1 MRRSM
6 TVTRRREVVRLC
18 LTVCV
23 ITLLCSG
30 CLSMRELAGLPAQS
44 DPSVTLK
51 ATEPKWVLIKNPRYG
66 DVASEPEYVWVEE
79 DKIPTTMGTLVFG
92 KSSLIASPEIVAK
105 YGSPPGGRRIRP
117 RQKMAVSVDPPQPPP
132 KPGAPAKPGTQPAAA
147 PPGLPHDRGF
157 VVFVDTSRVVID
169 LNSKDGIKP
178 GAQVSVRRDKI
189 AIVHPVTG
197 ELLGELDEE
206 VATGRVT
213 EVKDKFS
220 VVELSGVTNGNQVK
234 VKDRVVV
241 R

>member
-1 MRRSM
+1 MNL
-6 TVTRRREVVRLC
+6 TALRLLAGLALVAVSLAAC
-18 LTVCV
+18 GGELPS
-23 ITLLCSG
+23 L
-30 CLSMRELAGLPAQS
+30 RELAGMPKND
-44 DPSVTLK
+44 DPSVEIK
-51 ATEPKWVLIKNPRYG
+51 AAEPKWLLIKNPRFG
-66 DVASEPEYVWVEE
+66 DVPSEPEYIWVEE

-105 YGSPPGGRRIRP
+105 YGSPPGGGRISP
-117 RQKMAVSVDPPQPPP
+117 RQKMAVSVEPTPPPP
-132 KPGAPAKPGTQPAAA
+132 KPGAAKAGTQPAAA
-147 PPGLPHDRGF
+147 TPAPPLDRGF

-220 VVELSGVTNGNQVK
+220 VVELSSVSNGNQVK

>member
-1 MRRSM
+1 MNL
-6 TVTRRREVVRLC
+6 TAVRL
-18 LTVCV
+18 LVGLGLV
-23 ITLLCSG
+23 A
-30 CLSMRELAGLPAQS
+30 LSLAACGGELPSLREIAGLPKND
-44 DPSVTLK
+44 DPSVEIK
-51 ATEPKWVLIKNPRYG
+51 AAEPKWLLIKNPRFG
-66 DVASEPEYVWVEE
+66 DVASEPEYIWVEE

-92 KSSLIASPEIVAK
+92 KGSLIASPEIVAK
-105 YGSPPGGRRIRP
+105 YGLPPGGGRVSP
-117 RQKMAVSVDPPQPPP
+117 RQRMAVSVDPTPPPP
-132 KPGAPAKPGTQPAAA
+132 KPGAAKAGTQPAATT
-147 PPGLPHDRGF
+147 PTLPLDRGF

-178 GAQVSVRRDKI
+178 GAQISVRRDKI

-220 VVELSGVTNGNQVK
+220 VVELSSVSNGNQVK

>member
-1 MRRSM
+1 
-6 TVTRRREVVRLC
+6 
-18 LTVCV
+18 
-23 ITLLCSG
+23 
-30 CLSMRELAGLPAQS
+30 
-44 DPSVTLK
+44 
-51 ATEPKWVLIKNPRYG
+51 
-66 DVASEPEYVWVEE
+66 
-79 DKIPTTMGTLVFG
+79 
-92 KSSLIASPEIVAK
+92 
-105 YGSPPGGRRIRP
+105 
-117 RQKMAVSVDPPQPPP
+117 VSVEPTPPP
-132 KPGAPAKPGTQPAAA
+132 AKPGAAKAGTQPAAA
-147 PPGLPHDRGF
+147 APTLPLDRGF

-220 VVELSGVTNGNQVK
+220 VVELSSVSNGNQVK